1 MKVLIIGA
9 KGFIGSHLTEY
20 LSNVKNCTV
29 SGVDVVGE
37 SSAPDYHCVS
47 VCAPD
52 YLSVLQSDQ
61 FDLCVNCSGAASVP
75 KSLEDPELDFELNTA
90 NVGRMLNAIRLTQA
104 DCRFINLSSAAVY
117 GEPERLPIYESQ
129 ASHPLSPYG
138 HHKLMSEQLCR
149 EYAESFGLKTCSLR
163 PFSVYG
169 EGIRKQLFWDLHQ
182 KSLSGEEISLYGT
195 GRESRDFIHVED
207 LVRAV
212 YFVAQSTAFAGESIN
227 VANGEEIFISEVVGW
242 FYQNYPYTV
251 DYKFRGEGREGD
263 PINWVA
269 DISIIKECG
278 YKPQVDIK
286 EGLRRYYK
294 WVVEESV

>member
-9 KGFIGSHLTEY
+9 KGFIGSHLTDY

-29 SGVDVVGE
+29 SGVDVVGV

-47 VCAPD
+47 LCGPD
-52 YLSVLQSDQ
+52 YSSILQADQ
-61 FDLCVNCSGAASVP
+61 FDLCVNCSGAASVQ
-75 KSLEDPELDFELNTA
+75 KSLEDPELDFDLNTV
-90 NVGRMLNAIRLTQA
+90 NVGRMLNAIWLTQI

-117 GEPERLPIYESQ
+117 GEPDRLPIYETQ

-149 EYAESFGLKTCSLR
+149 EYAECFGLKTCSLR
-163 PFSVYG
+163 PFSIYG
-169 EGIRKQLFWDLHQ
+169 EGIRKQLFWDLHL
-182 KSLSGEEISLYGT
+182 KALSGEKISLYGT

-207 LVRAV
+207 FVRVV
-212 YFVAQSTAFAGESIN
+212 YYVARSTKFEGESIN
-227 VANGEEIFISEVVGW
+227 VANGEEVFIREAVSW
-242 FYQNYPYTV
+242 FYENYPEPVEYE
-251 DYKFRGEGREGD
+251 FRGEGRAGD

-278 YKPQVDIK
+278 YKPKVGIG